1 MQSHLR
7 EDYKWS
13 RVLAMELHPTKEEVG
28 ICQMEH
34 FIKFTT
40 IFLEDSH
47 EEGHCTHGELTQ
59 LIRFAYK
66 IEHDLNE
73 LIT

>member
-28 ICQMEH
+28 IRQM
-34 FIKFTT
+34 
-40 IFLEDSH
+40 
-47 EEGHCTHGELTQ
+47 
-59 LIRFAYK
+59 
-66 IEHDLNE
+66 
-73 LIT
+73 